1 MDTANQTTIAIPAT
15 SASSV
20 RSRSRKQQRRSLEER
35 RRIVEESLVA
45 GASVAQVAEAHGIR
59 ASQVF
64 HWRKLYRE
72 GRLDSNDPSATK
84 LVPVRLADTTVKE
97 GIGGRSEQPQRAL
110 PGTLYLECSHARLR
124 LEGHVDPIS
133 LRVVLEWL
141 QR

>member
-1 MDTANQTTIAIPAT
+1 MDTASQSTIAIPAP
-15 SASSV
+15 SASSG
-20 RSRSRKQQRRSLEER
+20 RSRARKQQRRSLDER

-45 GASVAQVAEAHGIR
+45 GVSVAQVAEAYGIR

-72 GRLDSNDPSATK
+72 GRLTANDTSTTK
-84 LVPVRLADTTVKE
+84 LVPVRVTDTTAKE
-97 GIGGRSEQPQRAL
+97 VIGCRSEPPQRAL

-124 LEGHVDPIS
+124 LEGNVDPVS